1 VERVVKALVPRKLR
15 MTLSLET
22 DIGYLFEANGRRQN
36 GKPECFLD
44 AVAPV
49 RTGRGRERDQLLL
62 QLHFQSGAPE
72 APPQSE
78 LLALAHR
85 HYFGTPGSVTAAARA
100 AINAVNGRLLD
111 GNRAGGG
118 VPLQAGLTCAVMR
131 ASDLY
136 VTQAGPGKTLV
147 LRKENAEQFPE
158 RMRTLRPIGMA
169 DKTEVHYYHTMLGE
183 GDLLWMGRLGPVD
196 GELTSMRVSGNGDW
210 HESLACLR
218 EMTNG
223 NAPALLCRFCAPGER
238 GQLAAAL
245 AAGAQVAA
253 VVDAPTSAKPNPEPD
268 LALSSTALETDALNS
283 DRQPP
288 AHVPPEVTRDG
299 AVAAVPE
306 LEAEVAPQGSFVSQ
320 DRATGSAHDRMEVS
334 ALDMMPLENEPV
346 AMVESPVEPE
356 ANLAPAQEAVAPTQ
370 TLPDCVAELAHVSV
384 TEIEGLSADV
394 LKPMM
399 VSAAS
404 QAEPKKRVGRPQKQ
418 KKARR
423 QSQQPAL
430 PTAGDEPA
438 VARVRQWYLH
448 LPLAAFQDRLES
460 GAESLN
466 CFLGNAL
473 HKVLARVLPGPDLEV
488 QMRSSALLWFAA
500 GVPVLVVVLTITAYI
515 QFGRAREF
523 NYYLDEAR
531 AAATLAREAPDAA
544 QGVPQ
549 WRQVI
554 VWSDQAD
561 DIRGSHPEV
570 AALQQAA
577 QDVLDET
584 DRVERVRVDAI
595 TADGFRTDAN
605 LVKILARGPSVY
617 ALDEANQAVYRAVL
631 TTSGDYQL
639 DPVFECRRGP
649 VGMQSIDA
657 LVDITWLSRPNVV
670 GQDTLLAL
678 DPGGR
683 LLYCTTDGAMAA
695 TVLTPPYDGWT
706 GSVAIEAFQNRIYVL
721 EPDANEIWVYQRE
734 DKFFADPPERFFS
747 ESAIDL
753 SAAIDISIVQ
763 GTVFILH
770 RDGHMTQ
777 CVRREQGVAP
787 ECSIETRYSDGRPG
801 RGDDIRFDGVDAPA
815 AMVVYPPPH
824 SSLYLTD
831 LNSPG
836 AYQFSLRLAYQRE
849 FRAVDDDGEV
859 AATSFA
865 VGSGRDLFFAR
876 GNNVYVGR
884 RR

>member
-1 VERVVKALVPRKLR
+1 

-22 DIGYLFEANGRRQN
+22 DIGYLFEANGQRRN

-44 AVAPV
+44 TASPA
-49 RTGRGRERDQLLL
+49 RIGRGRERDRLLL
-62 QLHFQSGAPE
+62 QLYFQSGAPE
-72 APPQSE
+72 SPPQSE

-100 AINAVNGRLLD
+100 AINAVNARLLTCN
-111 GNRAGGG
+111 GAGG
-118 VPLQAGLTCAVMR
+118 VPPLRAGLTCAVMR
-131 ASDLY
+131 GSDLY

-147 LRKENAEQFPE
+147 LRKESAEQFPE
-158 RMRTLRPIGMA
+158 RKRTLRPMGMA
-169 DKTEVHYYHTMLGE
+169 DKTEVHYYHTMLAE
-183 GDLLWMGRLGPVD
+183 GDLLWMGRLGTVD
-196 GELTSMRVSGNGDW
+196 GDLTSLRVSSNGDW
-210 HESLACLR
+210 HEYLACLR

-223 NAPALLCRFCAPGER
+223 NAPALLCRFCAPGEQ

-253 VVDAPTSAKPNPEPD
+253 VVHAPTGAKRNPEPD
-268 LALSSTALETDALNS
+268 LVPNPPAIEPEDLKP
-283 DRQPP
+283 DRQPG
-288 AHVPPEVTRDG
+288 HVPPEATLDG
-299 AVAAVPE
+299 AVAAVSE
-306 LEAEVAPQGSFVSQ
+306 LEQEVAPQGSFFAQ
-320 DRATGSAHDRMEVS
+320 ARAAGVAHDIMDVAAS
-334 ALDMMPLENEPV
+334 DALPLENEPT
-346 AMVESPVEPE
+346 AAVEPPVEPE
-356 ANLAPAQEAVAPTQ
+356 ANLAPAQQAGVPTQ
-370 TLPDCVAELAHVSV
+370 IVPDSIAELAHVS
-384 TEIEGLSADV
+384 TAEIEGLSADV

-399 VSAAS
+399 VSAAP
-404 QAEPKKRVGRPQKQ
+404 QAESKKRVERPQKL
-418 KKARR
+418 KEARR
-423 QSQQPAL
+423 QPQQPAP
-430 PTAGDEPA
+430 PTAGEEPA
-438 VARVRQWYLH
+438 VARVRQWYLR
-448 LPLAAFQDRLES
+448 LPLAAFQDRMES

-466 CFLGNAL
+466 RSLGNAMRKL
-473 HKVLARVLPGPDLEV
+473 LARMLPGPELEV
-488 QMRSSALLWFAA
+488 QMRTSALLWFAA
-500 GVPVLVVVLTITAYI
+500 GVPVLVVVLTIAAYI

-531 AAATLAREAPDAA
+531 AQATLARAAPDAA
-544 QGVPQ
+544 QGVPN
-549 WRQVI
+549 WRQVLI
-554 VWSDQAD
+554 WSDQAE
-561 DIRGSHPEV
+561 DIRHNHPEV

-577 QDVLDET
+577 QDVLDGA
-584 DRVERVRVDAI
+584 DRVERVRVEAI
-595 TADGFRTDAN
+595 TTDGFRTDAN
-605 LVKILARGPSVY
+605 LVNILARGPSVY

-631 TTSGDYQL
+631 TTSGAYQL

-695 TVLTPPYDGWT
+695 TVLTPPYDGWA
-706 GSVAIEAFQNRIYVL
+706 GPVAIEVFQNRIYVL

-777 CVRREQGVAP
+777 CVRREQGVVP

-801 RGDDIRFDGVDAPA
+801 RADDIRFDGVAAPA
-815 AMVVYPPPH
+815 AMVAYPPPH
-824 SSLYLTD
+824 SSIYLTD
-831 LNSPG
+831 RNSSG

>member
-1 VERVVKALVPRKLR
+1 

-22 DIGYLFEANGRRQN
+22 DIGYLFEANGHRRN
-36 GKPECFLD
+36 GKPEFFLD
-44 AVAPV
+44 AAAPG
-49 RTGRGRERDQLLL
+49 RIGRGRERDRLLL
-62 QLHFQSGAPE
+62 QLHFQTGVPE
-72 APPQSE
+72 SPLQSE

-131 ASDLY
+131 ASELY

-147 LRKENAEQFPE
+147 LRKESAEQFPE
-158 RMRTLRPIGMA
+158 RKRTLRPMGMA
-169 DKTEVHYYHTMLGE
+169 DKTDVHYYHTMLAE
-183 GDLLWMGRLGPVD
+183 GDLLWMGRLGPGDV
-196 GELTSMRVSGNGDW
+196 ELNSLRVSGNGDW

-218 EMTNG
+218 EMTKG
-223 NAPALLCRFCAPGER
+223 NAPALLCRFCTPGEQ

-245 AAGAQVAA
+245 MAGAQVAA
-253 VVDAPTSAKPNPEPD
+253 VVDAPTGAIPNPEPD
-268 LALSSTALETDALNS
+268 LVPSPPEIESEALKP
-283 DRQPP
+283 DRQPL
-288 AHVPPEVTRDG
+288 HVPPEATLDG
-299 AVAAVPE
+299 AVATVSE
-306 LEAEVAPQGSFVSQ
+306 LKQEVAPEGSFFAQ
-320 DRATGSAHDRMEVS
+320 ARAAGSAHDIMEVLAS
-334 ALDMMPLENEPV
+334 DALPLENEPV
-346 AMVESPVEPE
+346 AVVESPVEPE
-356 ANLAPAQEAVAPTQ
+356 TNLAPTQEAVTPTQ
-370 TLPDCVAELAHVSV
+370 VAPDSVAEPAHVPV
-384 TEIEGLSADV
+384 VEIEGLSADV

-399 VSAAS
+399 VSVAP
-404 QAEPKKRVGRPQKQ
+404 QAEQKRRVGRPQKQ
-418 KKARR
+418 KEARR
-423 QSQQPAL
+423 QPQQPASR
-430 PTAGDEPA
+430 TARDESA
-438 VARVRQWYLH
+438 VARVRQWYLR
-448 LPLAAFQDRLES
+448 LPLAAFQDRMES
-460 GAESLN
+460 AVESLDRS
-466 CFLGNAL
+466 LGNAL
-473 HKVLARVLPGPDLEV
+473 RKLLARVMPGPELEV
-488 QMRSSALLWFAA
+488 QMRTSALLWFAA
-500 GVPVLVVVLTITAYI
+500 GVPVLVVVLTIAAYI

-531 AAATLAREAPDAA
+531 AQATLARAAPDAA
-544 QGVPQ
+544 RGVPH
-549 WRQVI
+549 WRQVLI
-554 VWSDQAD
+554 WSDQAE
-561 DIRGSHPEV
+561 DIRRNHPDV

-577 QDVLDET
+577 QDVLDGA
-584 DRVERVRVDAI
+584 DRVERVRVEAI
-595 TADGFRTDAN
+595 TADGFRADAN

-617 ALDEANQAVYRAVL
+617 ALDETNQAVYRAVL
-631 TTSGDYQL
+631 TTSGTYQL

-683 LLYCTTDGAMAA
+683 LLYCTPDGAMAA
-695 TVLTPPYDGWT
+695 TVLTPPYDGWA
-706 GSVAIEAFQNRIYVL
+706 GPVAIEVFQNRIYVL

-801 RGDDIRFDGVDAPA
+801 RADDIRFEGVTAPA
-815 AMVVYPPPH
+815 SMVAYPPPH
-824 SSLYLTD
+824 SSIYLTD
-831 LNSPG
+831 RNSPG

-849 FRAVDDDGEV
+849 FRADDDDGEV